1 MELTT
6 ILITWTS
13 TNYLL
18 CVPKEAKPPTTRFQ
32 LYCLCPSCSDITWCG
47 EYCTEFTIHLNS
59 SVTNFA
65 NWMICIDDDDADD
78 FIIITSS
85 NYLCSTSP
93 HLNLTLY
100 FFYHLSRYNSLIY
113 SIFVVIL
120 IVETL
125 YSYSMLVLMFMFIH
139 LLLNPPVNLWLFVSS
154 SLFKVIII
162 IIIIIINHLIC

>member
-1 MELTT
+1 MCTSYRSKAPQHSLPTLLPLSQLQWHHLMWWVLYWIHYSSQLFRYKHWLSYWLSTT
-6 ILITWTS
+6 Q
-13 TNYLL
+13 
-18 CVPKEAKPPTTRFQ
+18 C
-32 LYCLCPSCSDITWCG
+32 
-47 EYCTEFTIHLNS
+47 
-59 SVTNFA
+59 FA